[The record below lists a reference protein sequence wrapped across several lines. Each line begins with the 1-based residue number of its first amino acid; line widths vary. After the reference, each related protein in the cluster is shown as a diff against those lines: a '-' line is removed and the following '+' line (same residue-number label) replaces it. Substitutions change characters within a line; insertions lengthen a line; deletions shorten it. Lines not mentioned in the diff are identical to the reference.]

1 MLHQIEVA
9 ARLKSGSGMLTAYVQ
24 RSTEDHHEK
33 MTAVRTEVD
42 FFLDGTTDTKECG
55 FGELASVLGV

>member
-1 MLHQIEVA
+1 
-9 ARLKSGSGMLTAYVQ
+9 MLTAYVQ
-24 RSTEDHHEK
+24 RLTEDPHEK

-42 FFLDGTTDTKECG
+42 FFLDGTADTKGCG